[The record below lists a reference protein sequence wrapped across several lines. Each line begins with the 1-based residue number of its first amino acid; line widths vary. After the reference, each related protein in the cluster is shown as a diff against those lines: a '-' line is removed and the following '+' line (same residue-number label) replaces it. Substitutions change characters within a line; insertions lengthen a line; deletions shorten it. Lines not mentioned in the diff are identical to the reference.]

1 MFNILEEFVISKGLV
16 YSCLDGGI
24 KFVDRICL
32 VYEFNVD
39 LNIFLCF
46 ILIKVGGLGFNFIG
60 VNIVII
66 FDFNWNL
73 FSDL

>member
-1 MFNILEEFVISKGLV
+1 MISKGLV

-39 LNIFLCF
+39 FSIFLCLIF
-46 ILIKVGGLGFNFIG
+46 IKAGSLGLNFIG
-60 VNIVII
+60 VNVVII
-66 FDFNWNL
+66 FDLSWNL
-73 FSDL
+73 LSDL